1 MSDAIEQLFRE
12 FADQHEAGGT
22 ADVAGYLDRA
32 GDDRSRLAD
41 MLEAYLVARPRPR
54 VTDAELDAVY
64 AHLDQ
69 AALPWPELLPMLRE
83 QRGITRSG
91 LVRRLAEALGYPDA
105 TSQVEG
111 YLHELE
117 AGSLDPRRVRGPV
130 VAALAAILTVSGDL
144 LERGR
149 RLTTI
154 DPPADR
160 VALAFLREAPLA
172 APAADV
178 LFDES
183 AGAERPEIDDLFTG
197 GDV

>member
-1 MSDAIEQLFRE
+1 MSDTIEQLFRE
-12 FADQHEAGGT
+12 FAGQHEVGG
-22 ADVAGYLDRA
+22 AVDVAGYLDRA
-32 GDDRSRLAD
+32 GDDRARLAD
-41 MLEAYLVARPRPR
+41 MLEAYLVARPSAR
-54 VTDAELDAVY
+54 VTDDELDAMY
-64 AHLDQ
+64 ERLDQ
-69 AALPWPELLPMLRE
+69 AALPWPDLLPMLRE
-83 QRGITRSG
+83 QRGITRGG

-130 VAALAAILTVSGDL
+130 VAALAAALSVSGDL

-149 RLTTI
+149 RLTAI

-160 VALAFLREAPLA
+160 VGLAFLREAPA
-172 APAADV
+172 AVPAADV
-178 LFDES
+178 LFDQS
-183 AGAERPEIDDLFTG
+183 ADAERPEIDDLFTG